1 MERESKHGCFG
12 FWRKKGFLGWNF
24 FLCVCVEIQR
34 GGDRL
39 RKRIKWFW
47 FLVWV
52 DCWIFS
58 LFFVFAEYGS
68 KEKDLGLY
76 ALLSLLLVLV
86 YWDSL
91 SLGAR
96 IEPNVM
102 MPFCTIN
109 N

>member
-1 MERESKHGCFG
+1 MRGSKHGCFG
-12 FWRKKGFLGWNF
+12 FGGKKVSRLEL

-47 FLVWV
+47 FLVRV
-52 DCWIFS
+52 DSWIFS
-58 LFFVFAEYGS
+58 LFYFFSECES

-86 YWDSL
+86 SWDR
-91 SLGAR
+91 A
-96 IEPNVM
+96 
-102 MPFCTIN
+102 
-109 N
+109 